1 MVAKE
6 PQLRHGIHTIEVA
19 PGENH
24 FDIDLPP
31 K

>member
-1 MVAKE
+1 MLAE
-6 PQLRHGIHTIEVA
+6 ELQLGYRIHTIEVA
-19 PGENH
+19 PEDNH